1 MTKTNLSIMLQG
13 SILWGV
19 PLFIRYKLKF
29 YQYLK
34 RNVYETSHIEYTK
47 FLLQRCFYFCPIVA
61 VIIFLTYLN
70 RTRVADNYNKV
81 VLKYLNDT
89 VL

>member
-13 SILWGV
+13 SILCGV

-34 RNVYETSHIEYTK
+34 RNVYETSHFECTK
-47 FLLQRCFYFCPIVA
+47 LLLQQWFYFFPIVT
-61 VIIFLTYLN
+61 VIIFLITSIALE
-70 RTRVADNYNKV
+70 
-81 VLKYLNDT
+81 
-89 VL
+89 